1 MRTHTNII
9 RTTAPRPPQAH
20 RAASRPWCA
29 ALLALLATPMPAAA
43 GLVVVDGRSNI
54 FAAGYDTTMMMTGR
68 MPGLAPTASV
78 AVVGGSTIGFATVEV
93 FAARP
98 ATPGH
103 AAMPGADGFAGGP
116 DSSIGGIDII
126 DSQTSNSGIRAERNS
141 FLAGVFLGPGHL
153 AGTAPA
159 ALDFRAA
166 ALGTEFE
173 SVSPTIGQVF
183 FIGDGR
189 AASGMIHRFIAPL
202 AATRLVLGSAD
213 ALDASTPSGY
223 DDNWWNFSA
232 EVTSNYGVTE
242 LRLPFGFDNPPPAIP
257 GPGALAL
264 LCLAAVSAPRGR
276 RRRA

>member
-1 MRTHTNII
+1 MRIHTIII
-9 RTTAPRPPQAH
+9 RTAAPHPPQEH
-20 RAASRPWCA
+20 RAASQPWCA
-29 ALLALLATPMPAAA
+29 ALFALLATSMPAAA

-54 FAAGYDTTMMMTGR
+54 FAAGYDTTMMMTGQ

-78 AVVGGSTIGFATVEV
+78 AVVGGSTIRVGTVEV

-103 AAMPGADGFAGGP
+103 ALMPSPDGFAGGP
-116 DSSIGGIDII
+116 DSSIGGINII
-126 DSQTSNSGIRAERNS
+126 DSQTSNSGVRAERNS
-141 FLAGVFLGPGHL
+141 FLAGVFLGPGHP
-153 AGTAPA
+153 AGTAPT

-166 ALGTEFE
+166 ALGIEFE

-189 AASGMIHRFIAPL
+189 AESGMMHRFLAPL
-202 AATRLVLGSAD
+202 GATRLVLGSAD
-213 ALDASTPSGY
+213 ALNASTPSGY
-223 DDNWWNFSA
+223 DDNWWNFRADVISD
-232 EVTSNYGVTE
+232 YGTTE
-242 LRLPFGFDNPPPAIP
+242 LRFKFGFDEPPPAIP

-264 LCLAAVSAPRGR
+264 LCLAAVSASGGR